1 MNKYSTL
8 LAREYFKQ
16 GIKASTKKIV
26 FNPLWRFF
34 HSFFIRGEITYG
46 FDGFVMSKF
55 LANTCFL
62 KYVKLRKLGI
72 QAKQS
77 RSVPYH
83 IEDIANLDKIDD
95 NEVKPNPISI
105 GFDAKRA
112 FYNYSG
118 LGNYS
123 RNFLAALARICPEN
137 FYYLF
142 TPKTKDRFIMENE
155 GQYNLIE
162 PDKAIY
168 KLVNPLWRRKYM
180 IDDIKRQKLELFHGL
195 SQELPL
201 GIEKT
206 GAKSIVTVHDLIFM
220 RFPEFYKWVDSK
232 IYHSKLIHAC
242 RVSDR
247 IVAISNQTKN
257 DLVRFL
263 NISPD
268 KISVI
273 YQGCNSYFW
282 NTYSKEFFQ
291 EVRNKYNLPDRY
303 LLYVGTIEE
312 RKNLLGIV
320 KAIQIANINI
330 PLVVIGRKVDLYF
343 KNVLNY
349 ITTNKLKNIIFTEHI
364 TNLDL
369 PVIYQNAE
377 CFIYP
382 SFFEGFGLPLL
393 EALVSGTPVITSKE
407 GCFVEAAGPGSI
419 YVDPD
424 NSEMIG
430 EAIFKVVNSKELRDK
445 MISVGEQYANNFR
458 DDVIV
463 NTYMKLYYSLLQ

>member
-1 MNKYSTL
+1 
-8 LAREYFKQ
+8 
-16 GIKASTKKIV
+16 
-26 FNPLWRFF
+26 
-34 HSFFIRGEITYG
+34 
-46 FDGFVMSKF
+46 
-55 LANTCFL
+55 
-62 KYVKLRKLGI
+62 
-72 QAKQS
+72 
-77 RSVPYH
+77 
-83 IEDIANLDKIDD
+83 
-95 NEVKPNPISI
+95 
-105 GFDAKRA
+105 
-112 FYNYSG
+112 
-118 LGNYS
+118 
-123 RNFLAALARICPEN
+123 
-137 FYYLF
+137 
-142 TPKTKDRFIMENE
+142 MENE

-162 PDKAIY
+162 PDLAVF
-168 KLVNPLWRRKYM
+168 KLINPLWRRKYM
-180 IDDIKRQKLELFHGL
+180 INDIKRQKLELFHGL

-206 GAKSIVTVHDLIFM
+206 GVKSIVTVHDLIFM

-232 IYHSKLIHAC
+232 IYYSKLIHAC

-257 DLVRFL
+257 DLVRYL

-291 EVRNKYNLPDRY
+291 EVRKKYSLPERY

-320 KAIQIANINI
+320 KAIQITNINI
-330 PLVVIGRKVDLYF
+330 PLVVIGRKVDLYY
-343 KNVLNY
+343 KHVLNY
-349 ITTNKLKNIIFTEHI
+349 ISTHKLKNIIFAERI
-364 TNLDL
+364 SNLDL

-393 EALVSGTPVITSKE
+393 EALVSRTPVITSKG

-419 YVDPD
+419 YVDSG

-430 EAIFKVVNSKELRDK
+430 EAILEVVNSKELRDK
-445 MISVGEQYANNFR
+445 MISIGAQYANNFK

-463 NTYMKLYYSLLQ
+463 NTYMKLYYSLLE